1 MFNCCG
7 LSEGDSMKTTIPVA
21 LIAVFPLLA
30 VDGVEAADTWKPDK
44 AVEIIALNAPGGGAD
59 RVGRIMAGVLR
70 GGRQLEVPIAVVNK
84 PGGGGSIASAYL
96 NQHLGDGHY
105 LLLSTKGLITNSIAG
120 GGPNH
125 TEFTPLV
132 HLFGEY
138 ISVTVRPDSP
148 LRNGKDLIDR
158 LRKDPGALSF
168 GIATSLGS
176 PNHQGVAAAL
186 KEAGVDIRKMRVVI
200 FPSGGTASTAMLGGH
215 VDVVPLSVSAGASM
229 LRQGQVR
236 MLAVSAPARLS
247 KMLADVPTWRE
258 QGYDAV
264 VSNWRGLWGPKGLK
278 GAQVSYW
285 EEAARRL
292 AESDE
297 WKKEL
302 EANFW
307 MSEFLRSSDTRVYL
321 DRDYAQ
327 ARAFLSELGLAK

>member
-1 MFNCCG
+1 
-7 LSEGDSMKTTIPVA
+7 MKATIPVA
-21 LIAVFPLLA
+21 LIALVIA
-30 VDGVEAADTWKPDK
+30 GDRVEAAATWKPDK

-59 RVGRIMAGVLR
+59 RVGRILAGALR
-70 GGRQLEVPIAVVNK
+70 GGRQLEVPVAVVNK
-84 PGGGGSIASAYL
+84 PGGGGSVASVYL
-96 NQHLGDGHY
+96 NQHPGDGHY

-120 GGPNH
+120 SGPNH
-125 TEFTPLV
+125 TDFTPLV

-138 ISVTVRPDSP
+138 VSVTVRPDSP
-148 LRNGKDLIDR
+148 LRTGKDLIDR

-186 KEAGVDIRKMRVVI
+186 KEAGVDIKKMRIVI
-200 FPSGGTASTAMLGGH
+200 FPSGGAASTAMLGGH

-229 LRQGQVR
+229 LRQGQIR
-236 MLAVSAPARLS
+236 MLAVGAPMRLPDV
-247 KMLADVPTWRE
+247 LADVPTWRE

-278 GAQVSYW
+278 AEQVAYW
-285 EEAARRL
+285 EESAQRL
-292 AESDE
+292 VESGE

-302 EANFW
+302 ATNFW
-307 MSEFLRSSDTRVYL
+307 MSEFLRSSDTRLYL

-327 ARAFLSELGLAK
+327 ARAFLAELGLAK

>member
-1 MFNCCG
+1 
-7 LSEGDSMKTTIPVA
+7 
-21 LIAVFPLLA
+21 
-30 VDGVEAADTWKPDK
+30 
-44 AVEIIALNAPGGGAD
+44 
-59 RVGRIMAGVLR
+59 
-70 GGRQLEVPIAVVNK
+70 
-84 PGGGGSIASAYL
+84 
-96 NQHLGDGHY
+96 
-105 LLLSTKGLITNSIAG
+105 
-120 GGPNH
+120 
-125 TEFTPLV
+125 
-132 HLFGEY
+132 
-138 ISVTVRPDSP
+138 
-148 LRNGKDLIDR
+148 
-158 LRKDPGALSF
+158 
-168 GIATSLGS
+168 
-176 PNHQGVAAAL
+176 
-186 KEAGVDIRKMRVVI
+186 
-200 FPSGGTASTAMLGGH
+200 
-215 VDVVPLSVSAGASM
+215 M

-285 EEAARRL
+285 EEAAQRL

>member
-1 MFNCCG
+1 
-7 LSEGDSMKTTIPVA
+7 MKATIPVA
-21 LIAVFPLLA
+21 LIALVPLLA
-30 VDGVEAADTWKPDK
+30 VDGVEAAPTWRPDK

-59 RVGRIMAGVLR
+59 RVGRIMAGVMR

-84 PGGGGSIASAYL
+84 PGGGGNVASAYL
-96 NQHLGDGHY
+96 NQHPGDGHY

-120 GGPNH
+120 SGPNH
-125 TEFTPLV
+125 AEFTPLV

-148 LRNGKDLIDR
+148 LRTGKDLIGR

-168 GIATSLGS
+168 GIAASLGS

-186 KEAGVDIRKMRVVI
+186 KEAGVDITKMRVVV
-200 FPSGGTASTAMLGGH
+200 FPSGGAASTAMLGGH

-236 MLAVSAPARLS
+236 MLAVSAPARLPDV
-247 KMLADVPTWRE
+247 LADVPTWRE
-258 QGYDAV
+258 HGYDVV

-278 GAQVSYW
+278 DTQVAYW
-285 EEAARRL
+285 EEAAQRL
-292 AESDE
+292 VGSEE

-302 EANFW
+302 ESNFW
-307 MSEFLRSSDTRVYL
+307 MSEFLRSSDTRKYL

-327 ARAFLSELGLAK
+327 ARAFLLELGLAK